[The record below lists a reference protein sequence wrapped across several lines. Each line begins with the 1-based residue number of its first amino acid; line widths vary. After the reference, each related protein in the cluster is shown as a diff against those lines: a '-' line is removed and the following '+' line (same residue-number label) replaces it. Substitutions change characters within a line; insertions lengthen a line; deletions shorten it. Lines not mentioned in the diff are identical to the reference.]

1 MTDWK
6 QIFSRT
12 TLRELFP
19 QERTDAF
26 FDALFGDA
34 SEGAYDIELSF
45 DRYDRAA
52 RNLRF
57 LLNLRERPGRCLAC
71 NLTYGLPEVFARH
84 PVIDLKGLVGDIE
97 ARLGGEM
104 VCGDWR
110 LGRTVQQERSLHSI
124 PLEIEVRQA

>member
-84 PVIDLKGLVGDIE
+84 PVIDLKRLVRDIE
-97 ARLGGEM
+97 GRLGGEL

-110 LGRTVQQERSLHSI
+110 LGRTVQQDNALHSI

>member
-124 PLEIEVRQA
+124 PLEIEVRKP

>member
-45 DRYDRAA
+45 DGYDGAA

-57 LLNLRERPGRCLAC
+57 LLNLCERPGCCLAC
-71 NLTYGLPEVFARH
+71 NLTYGLPEVFTRH
-84 PVIDLKGLVGDIE
+84 PVIDLKGLVRDIE
-97 ARLGGEM
+97 GRLGGEM

-110 LGRTVQQERSLHSI
+110 LGRTVQQDNALHSI

>member
-71 NLTYGLPEVFARH
+71 NLTYGLPEVFVRH
-84 PVIDLKGLVGDIE
+84 PVIDLKGLVRDIE
-97 ARLGGEM
+97 GRLGGEM

-110 LGRTVQQERSLHSI
+110 LGRTVQQDNALHSI

>member
-34 SEGAYDIELSF
+34 SEGAYDIEFSF

-84 PVIDLKGLVGDIE
+84 PVIDLKGLVRDIE
-97 ARLGGEM
+97 GRLGGEM

-110 LGRTVQQERSLHSI
+110 LGRTVQQDNALHSI

>member
-71 NLTYGLPEVFARH
+71 NLTCGLPEVFARH
-84 PVIDLKGLVGDIE
+84 PVIDLKGLVRDIE
-97 ARLGGEM
+97 GRLGGEM

-110 LGRTVQQERSLHSI
+110 LGRTVQQDNALHSI

>member
-6 QIFSRT
+6 QIFSHT

-34 SEGAYDIELSF
+34 SEGAFDIELSF

-84 PVIDLKGLVGDIE
+84 PVIDLKGLVRDIE
-97 ARLGGEM
+97 GRLGGEM

-110 LGRTVQQERSLHSI
+110 LGRTVQQDNALHSI

>member
-84 PVIDLKGLVGDIE
+84 PVIDLKGLVRDIE
-97 ARLGGEM
+97 GRLGGEM

-110 LGRTVQQERSLHSI
+110 LGRTVQQDNALHSI
-124 PLEIEVRQA
+124 PLEIEVRQS

>member
-6 QIFSRT
+6 QIFSHT

-84 PVIDLKGLVGDIE
+84 PVIDLKGLVRDIE
-97 ARLGGEM
+97 GRLGGEM

-110 LGRTVQQERSLHSI
+110 LGRTVQQDNALHSI

>member
-34 SEGAYDIELSF
+34 SEGAYDIELAF
-45 DRYDRAA
+45 DSYDRAA
-52 RNLRF
+52 KKLRF
-57 LLNLRERPGRCLAC
+57 LLNLRERPGCCLAC

-84 PVIDLKGLVGDIE
+84 PVIDLKGLVRDIE
-97 ARLGGEM
+97 GRLGGEM

-110 LGRTVQQERSLHSI
+110 LGRAVQQDYALHII

>member
-45 DRYDRAA
+45 DDYDGAA

-57 LLNLRERPGRCLAC
+57 LLNLRERPGCCLAC

-84 PVIDLKGLVGDIE
+84 PVIDLKGLVRDIE
-97 ARLGGEM
+97 GRLGGEM

-110 LGRTVQQERSLHSI
+110 LGRTVQQDNALHSI

>member
-45 DRYDRAA
+45 DGYDRGAKT
-52 RNLRF
+52 LRF
-57 LLNLRERPGRCLAC
+57 LLNLRQRPGRCLAC

-84 PVIDLKGLVGDIE
+84 PVIDLKGLVRDIE
-97 ARLGGEM
+97 GRLGGEM

-110 LGRTVQQERSLHSI
+110 LGRTVQQDNALHSI

>member
-84 PVIDLKGLVGDIE
+84 PVIDLKRLVRDIE
-97 ARLGGEM
+97 GRLGGEM

-110 LGRTVQQERSLHSI
+110 LGRTVQQDNALHSI

>member
-34 SEGAYDIELSF
+34 SEGAFDIELSF

-57 LLNLRERPGRCLAC
+57 LLNLRERPGYCLAC

-84 PVIDLKGLVGDIE
+84 PVIDLKGLVRDIE
-97 ARLGGEM
+97 GRLGGEM

-110 LGRTVQQERSLHSI
+110 LGRTVQQDNALHSI

>member
-84 PVIDLKGLVGDIE
+84 PVIDLKGLVRDIE
-97 ARLGGEM
+97 GRLGGEM

-110 LGRTVQQERSLHSI
+110 LGRTVQQDRSLHSI
-124 PLEIEVRQA
+124 PLEIEVRKP

>member
-34 SEGAYDIELSF
+34 SEGAYDIELSG

-57 LLNLRERPGRCLAC
+57 LLNLRERPGCCLAC

-84 PVIDLKGLVGDIE
+84 PVIDLKGLVRDIE
-97 ARLGGEM
+97 VRLGGEM

-110 LGRTVQQERSLHSI
+110 LGRTVQQDNALHSI

>member
-6 QIFSRT
+6 QMFSRT
-12 TLRELFP
+12 TLRQLFP
-19 QERTDAF
+19 PQRTDAF

-45 DRYDRAA
+45 DGYDRTAKT
-52 RNLRF
+52 LRF
-57 LLNLRERPGRCLAC
+57 LLNLRERPGCCLAC

-84 PVIDLKGLVGDIE
+84 PVIDLKGLVRDIE
-97 ARLGGEM
+97 VRLGGEM

-110 LGRTVQQERSLHSI
+110 LGRTVQQDNALHSI

>member
-19 QERTDAF
+19 QERADAF

-84 PVIDLKGLVGDIE
+84 PVIDLKGLVRDIE
-97 ARLGGEM
+97 GRLGGEM

-110 LGRTVQQERSLHSI
+110 LGRTVQQDNALHSI

>member
-84 PVIDLKGLVGDIE
+84 PVIDLKGLVRDIE
-97 ARLGGEM
+97 GHLGGEM

-110 LGRTVQQERSLHSI
+110 LGRTVQQDNALHSI

>member
-34 SEGAYDIELSF
+34 SEGAFDIELSF

-124 PLEIEVRQA
+124 PLEIEVRKP

>member
-84 PVIDLKGLVGDIE
+84 PVIDLKGLVRDIE
-97 ARLGGEM
+97 GRPGGEM

-110 LGRTVQQERSLHSI
+110 LGRTVQQDNALHSI

>member
-45 DRYDRAA
+45 DRYDGAA

-84 PVIDLKGLVGDIE
+84 PVIDLKGLVRDIE
-97 ARLGGEM
+97 GRLGGEM

-110 LGRTVQQERSLHSI
+110 LGRTVQQDNALHSI

>member
-34 SEGAYDIELSF
+34 SEGAYDI
-45 DRYDRAA
+45 D
-52 RNLRF
+52 
-57 LLNLRERPGRCLAC
+57 
-71 NLTYGLPEVFARH
+71 
-84 PVIDLKGLVGDIE
+84 
-97 ARLGGEM
+97 
-104 VCGDWR
+104 
-110 LGRTVQQERSLHSI
+110 
-124 PLEIEVRQA
+124 

>member
-57 LLNLRERPGRCLAC
+57 LLNLREQPGCCLAC

-84 PVIDLKGLVGDIE
+84 PVIDLKGLVRDIE
-97 ARLGGEM
+97 GRLGGEM

-110 LGRTVQQERSLHSI
+110 LGRTVQQDNALHSI

>member
-19 QERTDAF
+19 QGRTDAF

-57 LLNLRERPGRCLAC
+57 LLNLRERPGCCLAC

-84 PVIDLKGLVGDIE
+84 PVIDLKGLVRDIE
-97 ARLGGEM
+97 GRLGGEM

-110 LGRTVQQERSLHSI
+110 LGRTVQQDNALHSI

>member
-34 SEGAYDIELSF
+34 SEGAFDIELSF

-84 PVIDLKGLVGDIE
+84 PVIDLKGLVRDIE
-97 ARLGGEM
+97 GRLGGEM

-110 LGRTVQQERSLHSI
+110 LGRTVQQDNALHSI
-124 PLEIEVRQA
+124 PLEIGVRQA

>member
-34 SEGAYDIELSF
+34 SEGAFDIELSF

-84 PVIDLKGLVGDIE
+84 PVIDLKGLVRDIE
-97 ARLGGEM
+97 GRLGGEM

-110 LGRTVQQERSLHSI
+110 LGRTVQQDNALHSI

>member
-71 NLTYGLPEVFARH
+71 NLTYGLPEVFTRH
-84 PVIDLKGLVGDIE
+84 PVIDLKGLVRDIE
-97 ARLGGEM
+97 GRLGGEM

-110 LGRTVQQERSLHSI
+110 LGRTVQQDNALHSI

>member
-34 SEGAYDIELSF
+34 SEGAFDIELSF

-57 LLNLRERPGRCLAC
+57 LLNLRERPGCCLAC

-84 PVIDLKGLVGDIE
+84 PVIDLKGLVRDIE
-97 ARLGGEM
+97 GRLGGEM

-110 LGRTVQQERSLHSI
+110 LGRTVQQDNALHSI

>member
-19 QERTDAF
+19 PERTDAF

-34 SEGAYDIELSF
+34 SEGAYDIELAF
-45 DRYDRAA
+45 DSYDRAA
-52 RNLRF
+52 KKLRF
-57 LLNLRERPGRCLAC
+57 LLNLRERPGCCLAC

-84 PVIDLKGLVGDIE
+84 PVIDLKGLVRDIE
-97 ARLGGEM
+97 GRLGGEM

-110 LGRTVQQERSLHSI
+110 LGRTVQQDNALHSI

>member
-57 LLNLRERPGRCLAC
+57 LLNLRERPGYCLAC

-84 PVIDLKGLVGDIE
+84 PVIDLKGLVRDIE
-97 ARLGGEM
+97 GRLGGEM

-110 LGRTVQQERSLHSI
+110 LGRTVQQDNALHSI

>member
-34 SEGAYDIELSF
+34 SEGAYDIELAF
-45 DRYDRAA
+45 DSYDRAA
-52 RNLRF
+52 KKLRF
-57 LLNLRERPGRCLAC
+57 LLNLRERPGCCLAC

-84 PVIDLKGLVGDIE
+84 PVIDLKGLVRDIE
-97 ARLGGEM
+97 GRLGGEM

-110 LGRTVQQERSLHSI
+110 LGRTVQQDSSLHSI

>member
-84 PVIDLKGLVGDIE
+84 PVNDLQGLVRDIE
-97 ARLGGEM
+97 GRLGGEM

-110 LGRTVQQERSLHSI
+110 LGRTVQQDNALHSI

>member
-1 MTDWK
+1 MTDWT

-84 PVIDLKGLVGDIE
+84 PVIDLKGLVRDIE
-97 ARLGGEM
+97 VRLGGEM

-110 LGRTVQQERSLHSI
+110 LGRTVQQDNALHSI

>member
-34 SEGAYDIELSF
+34 SEGAYDIELAF
-45 DRYDRAA
+45 DSYDRAA
-52 RNLRF
+52 KKLRF
-57 LLNLRERPGRCLAC
+57 LLNLRERPGCCLAC

-84 PVIDLKGLVGDIE
+84 PVIDLKGLVRDIE
-97 ARLGGEM
+97 GRLGGEM

-110 LGRTVQQERSLHSI
+110 LGRTVQQDNALHSI

>member
-84 PVIDLKGLVGDIE
+84 PVIDLKGLVRDIE
-97 ARLGGEM
+97 GRLGGEM

-110 LGRTVQQERSLHSI
+110 LGRTVQQDNALHSI
-124 PLEIEVRQA
+124 PLEIEVRKP